1 MPRRFA
7 VDDED
12 TPALS
17 VAVCTDAVG
26 TADADIAVDSGVDD
40 DDDGRPAHQQET
52 EQTPAGLPRC
62 RSPVPRGA
70 VALAVAAAVAPL
82 QAAVAPLQAAVAPA
96 VGPGARS

>member
-17 VAVCTDAVG
+17 VAVGTDAVG
-26 TADADIAVDSGVDD
+26 TADADIAVDSGDD
-40 DDDGRPAHQQET
+40 DDDGRPAHQLEI
-52 EQTPAGLPRC
+52 EQTPAELPRC
-62 RSPVPRGA
+62 RFPVPREA
-70 VALAVAAAVAPL
+70 VALAV
-82 QAAVAPLQAAVAPA
+82 AAVAPLQAAVAPA